1 MKIRF
6 ENRVTV
12 RIEGL
17 NQNRLLAEIMKSSLA
32 VTDIEKQNP
41 RTVRMTV
48 AKKDL
53 RTLTEKAENLGF
65 TVAAERYT
73 GFAAV
78 LKCMVPYL
86 AAVITLVACIAL
98 YAFSQTLVWRVEIS
112 GNSKVDSV
120 VIERLLAQ
128 NGAKSGAKKS
138 TLDAR
143 MLESVLRGHEG
154 IAEASIHVKGTTLK
168 VFVAESLEPDD
179 GANATRKYITADYD
193 AEITRITVRSGTAL
207 VKVGQRVLKGTPL
220 ISGDIIGTGGEVIKE
235 GNADG
240 EVYGKVVIKESIAV
254 MLRGERAVRSG
265 RIKRSTVLS
274 IFGLNIGKRSDK
286 FEIADTEQAVACLAP
301 LPIKVTTVTAYELVK
316 QPYEITKDEAEAQA
330 ESIVRA
336 RMAERF
342 TGEIL
347 GEKLILKNPLDGV
360 VTAELYITAEILLGE
375 T

>member
-73 GFAAV
+73 GFAAM
-78 LKCMVPYL
+78 LKSMVPRL

-154 IAEASIHVKGTTLK
+154 IAEASIHVKGTALK

-220 ISGDIIGTGGEVIKE
+220 ISGDIIGTGGDVVKE

-274 IFGLNIGKRSDK
+274 IFGLKIGKRSDK